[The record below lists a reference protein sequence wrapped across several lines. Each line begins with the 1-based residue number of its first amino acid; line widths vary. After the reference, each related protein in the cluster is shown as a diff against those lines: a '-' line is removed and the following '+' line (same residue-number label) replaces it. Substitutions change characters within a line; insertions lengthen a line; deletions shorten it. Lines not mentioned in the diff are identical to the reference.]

1 MVFLGK
7 EYCDYEGKEI
17 ADYPGV
23 DQPTAANSIAR
34 KVNM

>member
-23 DQPTAANSIAR
+23 DKSTFGNSIR
-34 KVNM
+34 RIG

>member
-23 DQPTAANSIAR
+23 DQSTFVNSIR
-34 KVNM
+34 RIG